1 MRGHEIGVPAYPV
14 TRALRSFDVPE
25 KRGSG
30 PARRC
35 GGCGGAPPPVLASRA
50 RVRFSHRPLGPRC
63 RAGTAHRFGGVSVI
77 WPWDWR
83 SMTLAY
89 WLTKAGRIMHC
100 RCGRIPGPAQPANPW
115 PGRLSPV
122 QPSGGSQ
129 AKAGKPASGR
139 EPKACALSPAHGAWL
154 LAPLLPPLA
163 KRIDGQRSEGKPAG
177 KAGVDEPIAWF
188 D

>member
-1 MRGHEIGVPAYPV
+1 MRGHEIGVPADPV
-14 TRALRSFDVPE
+14 TRALRSFSDPE

-35 GGCGGAPPPVLASRA
+35 GGSMGDPPRPGQHRASTRVSHGA
-50 RVRFSHRPLGPRC
+50 LGPRC

-139 EPKACALSPAHGAWL
+139 EPKVCPISRRRMARGFWRRFSLLWRSGSTDSAAKANRPA
-154 LAPLLPPLA
+154 
-163 KRIDGQRSEGKPAG
+163 KPG
-177 KAGVDEPIAWF
+177 WMSR
-188 D
+188 